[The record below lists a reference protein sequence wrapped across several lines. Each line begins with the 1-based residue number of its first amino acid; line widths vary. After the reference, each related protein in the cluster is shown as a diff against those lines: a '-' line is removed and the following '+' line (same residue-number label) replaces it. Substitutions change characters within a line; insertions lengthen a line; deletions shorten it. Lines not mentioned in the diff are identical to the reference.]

1 MFCPNCGLKQEC
13 GCKSCLPRHPAG
25 TVVEQWM
32 PDGEHLACGGCG
44 LTASGDWWEELSM
57 QVHDLLEKAK
67 MLAAAAA
74 AAVEVV
80 K

>member
-25 TVVEQWM
+25 TVVHLWT
-32 PDGEHLACGGCG
+32 PDGNGMTCAGCG

-57 QVHDLLEKAK
+57 QVYDLLERAK
-67 MLAAAAA
+67 VRAGAAE
-74 AAVEVV
+74 AV